1 MMLFDLAPV
10 DQKVIGSMRSSP
22 EKASSDQL
30 HKFESYVTEIFMALG
45 MDMDSPMIKDMPQR
59 FVRALFDTS
68 KGFESGPRALK
79 LLKTECQSGS
89 ACHKRHVMEGPIHF
103 LGLCERHSFPL
114 FGYAYVGYI
123 AQAQIMGVCKLTQ
136 LVRLLTTRFM
146 GQETIQQHIADA
158 IETLLQP
165 LGVAVYLET
174 DHQCA
179 HVQGIHRPALHTT
192 VWRGNYSLNPAL
204 QAEFLNACGL
214 EN

>member
-1 MMLFDLAPV
+1 MIVLDLAPV
-10 DQKVIGSMRSSP
+10 DHKLVGSMRSSSL
-22 EKASSDQL
+22 KTSSDQL
-30 HKFESYVTEIFMALG
+30 HKFESYMTEILTALG
-45 MDMDSPMIKDMPQR
+45 MDLDSPTIKDVPQR
-59 FVRALFDTS
+59 FVLALFDTS
-68 KGFESGPRALK
+68 EGFESGPRALK
-79 LLKTECQSGS
+79 RLETECTSGR
-89 ACHKRHVMEGPIHF
+89 ACHQTHVMEGPIHF

-123 AQAQIMGVCKLTQ
+123 AQAQIVGICKLTQ
-136 LVRLLTTRFM
+136 LVRRLTMRFM
-146 GQETIQQHIADA
+146 GQETIKQQIADA

-179 HVQGIHRPALHTT
+179 HVQGIHKPASHTT
-192 VWRGNYSLNPAL
+192 VWRGAYSLNLAL